1 MILVYLQ
8 NVLSYLRILIKLDY
22 IIDVMWIKNVW
33 LNDKLTTINI
43 EVLTRVLIQAFKA
56 ETFVLITIQN
66 LFLVFDKFKQMCFS
80 SIILKIHIL
89 NYFKIEQNFKTSDQY
104 KSCGLKRLNSCFFQ
118 NVSMYSGYPNILFS
132 FILIRIMGSSSKLP

>member
-89 NYFKIEQNFKTSDQY
+89 T
-104 KSCGLKRLNSCFFQ
+104 
-118 NVSMYSGYPNILFS
+118 
-132 FILIRIMGSSSKLP
+132 